1 MKHINFSPTLTY
13 YQRNEQVYR
22 KSLILYF
29 CQIHVSINS
38 LSIILLV
45 HSKYYSFAISI
56 VDKMN
61 VEILQSSRGNPKLSV
76 NGYLYWKQRVLK
88 SGRISWRCDRRATKC
103 TGLLTTTAEK
113 TNPEAQNQHNHDPN
127 PAEIQALKAR
137 NNIKDVARNTD
148 VKPAT
153 IVNTQRANA
162 PEDARPLIGKDI
174 NREHPLSRWF
184 PQRGGAQHPLGP
196 SKSWGG

>member
-1 MKHINFSPTLTY
+1 M
-13 YQRNEQVYR
+13 E
-22 KSLILYF
+22 
-29 CQIHVSINS
+29 
-38 LSIILLV
+38 
-45 HSKYYSFAISI
+45 
-56 VDKMN
+56 

-76 NGYLYWKQRVLK
+76 NGYLYCKHRVLK

-174 NREHPLSRWF
+174 NREHPLSR
-184 PQRGGAQHPLGP
+184 
-196 SKSWGG
+196 